1 VKISNRAQSMLTL
14 ALAVMLL
21 LIVADPALAAGTVK
35 TKVNDFVCSVLDI
48 VNAVGYAVVFI
59 AIFIFGY
66 QVGFGG
72 KRPTEAAPVL
82 VGGLIIG
89 IAGVIAEFFVAG
101 GSSC

>member
-1 VKISNRAQSMLTL
+1 MLTL

-35 TKVNDFVCSVLDI
+35 TKVSTFMCDVLGI
-48 VNAVGYAVVFI
+48 VNVVGYAVVFI

-89 IAGVIAEFFVAG
+89 IAGTLAQFFVPAG
-101 GSSC
+101 TICP